1 MVVAV
6 AGADQLPAALA
17 RMADLHGQGEAAE
30 LCGRRE
36 VPILEV
42 ARSAEFSLDKLK
54 QALAKASEIH

>member
-1 MVVAV
+1 DSHGAV
-6 AGADQLPAALA
+6 GIPHHLAAQLP
-17 RMADLHGQGEAAE
+17 EAAE